1 MSWWCFTMGESFLI
15 LGHLDIM
22 EVKLVDGVFFEIM
35 AILKE
40 MGYINVNELWYSL
53 GGPVLEDRL
62 ELLSDDKGACH
73 VVDIAIKN
81 GEAHLFVIH
90 MVSQPD
96 YIQMLEYDSQPELGE
111 LQGGEVEGGEVEGG
125 DIEVGQVEGG
135 EVEVGDIEVGQVD
148 GGEFEVNEVV
158 QGEPVVEVGQE
169 EHDDAEVELG
179 QNEEVHEVELGQQE
193 LPQVEVGDQELPEVE
208 VVQEE
213 HDEVQVGEHGEEGDG
228 HVDEVVEEHAEPV
241 GYISEDGGVGDASDE
256 EHLVDVSVHGNE
268 ETQEEE
274 EEKDW
279 LGGIGRECSSRK
291 KHVEARGLSDSE
303 WQSDSC
309 GSINLSDDSDVET
322 SRYGD
327 FATFKEPTSM
337 KEYRWEL
344 GTYFPEKN
352 DFIDAIR
359 SYGVHNG
366 RKLKLWKNDKRRISV
381 KCYGSQGKCPWE
393 FKVGLVTSK
402 WLSGRLEKSIK
413 ANPDFKMSNLHNNF
427 CKKFNVHVSR
437 ATTSRAK
444 AMATAN
450 IEGSFKQQ
458 YLRLYDYAEELL
470 RANPGSTVK
479 INVEPNQDKTIF
491 KRIYVCLKACKDNF
505 VSCRPIIHLDGCS
518 LKGKYGGELLT
529 VVGRDANDQ
538 MCPLAYVVVEVENKE
553 SWTFFLELLI
563 EDLGGGGF
571 CSRCTF
577 MSDQQKGL
585 LPALQRLLPDV
596 DQRYCVRHIYSNFR
610 KKFAGLNLRQLLW
623 KAATST
629 TPEAWESVMRQ
640 MKEVNIDAFKYL
652 IQIPPGQVNI
662 GALKL
667 FTGIPSCDTL
677 VNNISEGFNS
687 VILDARGKP
696 IISMLEEIRMYLMNR
711 WASNREKAAEGVRED
726 KILDTKLNVVVN
738 INIFPFGNW
747 SRMQIFQITHT
758 SIIAEKY
765 VVDVEKRD
773 CSCRKWTITGIPCC
787 HALTSMSFLNI
798 NPEEYL
804 PLWFRTCTYEETY
817 NPIIYPLNGPHL
829 WQRTLTPDI
838 EPPPKRVLPGR
849 PRKKRRLE
857 GWEQRKDDTQIGQK
871 GIP

>member
-1 MSWWCFTMGESFLI
+1 MSNCDIVVVFHHGGKFLNTGTFGYHG
-15 LGHLDIM
+15 GHTSTLIIDLDRWS
-22 EVKLVDGVFFEIM
+22 FFEIM

-40 MGYINVNELWYSL
+40 MGYRNVNEFWYSL
-53 GGPVLEDRL
+53 
-62 ELLSDDKGACH
+62 GACH
-73 VVDIAIKN
+73 VVDIAIMN
-81 GEAHLFVIH
+81 GEAHLFVVH

-96 YIQMLEYDSQPELGE
+96 YIHMVEYDSQPELGE
-111 LQGGEVEGGEVEGG
+111 VQGGEVEGGE
-125 DIEVGQVEGG
+125 VEGG

-148 GGEFEVNEVV
+148 GGEVEVDEVV
-158 QGEPVVEVGQE
+158 QGKPVDEVGQEEVPKVELSQQELPQVEVGDQELHEVEVREQLPEVEVGQE
-169 EHDDAEVELG
+169 EHDDAEVE
-179 QNEEVHEVELGQQE
+179 
-193 LPQVEVGDQELPEVE
+193 VG
-208 VVQEE
+208 E
-213 HDEVQVGEHGEEGDG
+213 HDEVQVGEHAEEGDG
-228 HVDEVVEEHAEPV
+228 HVDEVVQQHAELD
-241 GYISEDGGVGDASDE
+241 GDISEDGEDNIGGGVGDASDE

-274 EEKDW
+274 EEEDW
-279 LGGIGRECSSRK
+279 LGGTARECSTRN

-303 WQSDSC
+303 WESDSC

-337 KEYRWEL
+337 KEYIWEL

-366 RKLKLWKNDKRRISV
+366 RKLKLWKNDNRRICV
-381 KCYGSQGKCPWE
+381 KCYGSQGKCPWYAYCGYRSTQRTWQLRKLVDRHTCTRE
-393 FKVGLVTSK
+393 FKIGLVSSK
-402 WLSGRLEKSIK
+402 GLSGRLEKSMK
-413 ANPDFKMSNLHNNF
+413 ANPDFKMSNLHNKF
-427 CKKFNVHVSR
+427 CKKFNIGVSR

-444 AMATAN
+444 AMATAS

-458 YLRLYDYAEELL
+458 YERLYDYAEELL
-470 RANPGSTVK
+470 RGNPGSTVK

-491 KRIYVCLKACKDNF
+491 KRIYVCLKACKDSF
-505 VSCRPIIHLDGCS
+505 VCCRPIIHLDGCF
-518 LKGKYGGELLT
+518 LKGKYGGQLLT
-529 VVGRDANDQ
+529 TVGRDANDQ
-538 MCPLAYVVVEVENKE
+538 MCPLVYAVVEENKE
-553 SWTFFLELLI
+553 SWTFFLKLLI

-577 MSDQQKGL
+577 MSDQQKGR
-585 LPALQRLLPDV
+585 LPALQTLLPDV

-652 IQIPPGQVNI
+652 IQISPRQVN
-662 GALKL
+662 

-711 WASNREKAAEGVRED
+711 WTSNRKKVSKFEGIICP
-726 KILDTKLNVVVN
+726 KI
-738 INIFPFGNW
+738 
-747 SRMQIFQITHT
+747 
-758 SIIAEKY
+758 
-765 VVDVEKRD
+765 
-773 CSCRKWTITGIPCC
+773 
-787 HALTSMSFLNI
+787 
-798 NPEEYL
+798 
-804 PLWFRTCTYEETY
+804 
-817 NPIIYPLNGPHL
+817 
-829 WQRTLTPDI
+829 
-838 EPPPKRVLPGR
+838 
-849 PRKKRRLE
+849 KKRLQKELE
-857 GWEQRKDDTQIGQK
+857 KTKYWMPRYENL
-871 GIP
+871 

>member
-1 MSWWCFTMGESFLI
+1 MSNCDVVVVFHHGGKFLNPGTFGYYGGQTSRLI
-15 LGHLDIM
+15 IDP
-22 EVKLVDGVFFEIM
+22 DRWSFFEIM

-40 MGYINVNELWYSL
+40 MGYINVKALWYSL

-111 LQGGEVEGGEVEGG
+111 LQGGEVQGGEVEGG

-148 GGEFEVNEVV
+148 GGEVEVNEVV

-193 LPQVEVGDQELPEVE
+193 LPRVEVGDQELPEVE

-213 HDEVQVGEHGEEGDG
+213 LDDAEVELVQEEHDEVHVGEHGEEGDG

-256 EHLVDVSVHGNE
+256 EHLVDASVHGNE

-274 EEKDW
+274 EEEDW

-337 KEYRWEL
+337 KE
-344 GTYFPEKN
+344 
-352 DFIDAIR
+352 

-413 ANPDFKMSNLHNNF
+413 ANLDFKMSNLHNNF
-427 CKKFNVHVSR
+427 CKKFNVRVSR

-470 RANPGSTVK
+470 RANPG
-479 INVEPNQDKTIF
+479 
-491 KRIYVCLKACKDNF
+491 
-505 VSCRPIIHLDGCS
+505 
-518 LKGKYGGELLT
+518 KYGGELLT

-538 MCPLAYVVVEVENKE
+538 MCPLAYAVVEVENKE

-577 MSDQQKGL
+577 MSDQQK
-585 LPALQRLLPDV
+585 
-596 DQRYCVRHIYSNFR
+596 RYCVRHIYSNFR

-629 TPEAWESVMRQ
+629 TPETWESVMRQ

-652 IQIPPGQVNI
+652 IQIPPRQVNI

-677 VNNISEGFNS
+677 VNNISEGSNS

-726 KILDTKLNVVVN
+726 KILDAK
-738 INIFPFGNW
+738 
-747 SRMQIFQITHT
+747 ITHT

-787 HALTSMSFLNI
+787 HALTAMSFLNI

-829 WQRTLTPDI
+829 WQRTSTPDI
-838 EPPPKRVLPGR
+838 EPPPKKVLPGR

-871 GIP
+871 GIPKKCSICREVGHRRPNCPQANQQPPQEAPH